1 MYIESERFLQW
12 LHSKNNLIDLAVME
26 GYTKAEAIELL
37 KAWYLGGVVS
47 QVGIINGNY

>member
-1 MYIESERFLQW
+1 MYTESERFLQW

-37 KAWYLGGVVS
+37 KAWQLGGIAYQLSVT
-47 QVGIINGNY
+47 NGNY